1 MASPPRIRSHP
12 ARDHGA
18 RQPTAAGGR
27 TMNALR
33 IHDVLNPP
41 TRANRT
47 RTYVILAG
55 ATALWF
61 AATPSLAAAGGGQEI
76 AWWVMGMELFGGLAI
91 FLYGMEQMAEAL
103 KQVAGTRMKSI
114 LGTLT
119 TNRVMG
125 LLTGAFVTAVIQS
138 SSVTTVMLVGFVTAG
153 LMSLSQAIGVILGA
167 DIGTTI
173 TAQIVAFKVTK
184 YALLL
189 VAVGFLLIFTGK
201 SEQTKQYGTLIMGLG
216 MIFFGMGIMSTAMK
230 PLRSYE
236 PFVEMMQQVS
246 HPAIGI
252 LVATVFTGLIQ
263 SSSATMGV
271 VIAMA
276 LQGLISLEAG
286 IALAL
291 GANIGTCATA
301 GLAAIGKPRE
311 AVRVAVAH
319 VTFKIVGVLLIVWFI
334 PPFAELIRSIS
345 PQHPELAGFERLAA
359 ETPRQIANA
368 HTVFNVGIAFAFLPL
383 AAVFARFCEWIV
395 PDRPVVEPV
404 VIQPKYLD
412 DELLSTPP
420 LALDRA
426 RREIGRL
433 GELVDDMLEAAL
445 PATVS
450 GTREQLES
458 LAEMDTDAD
467 ILHGHIVQYLGRI
480 SSGKLSAEES
490 SEVLSL
496 LQVANHLE
504 QIGDVIETNLVKI
517 GHQRIEEGV
526 VVSEPTQ
533 AVIERYHQE
542 VARALKTAVEAIREG
557 DKEAALK
564 VKAMKRSMAEL
575 AEETARHEVGRLVV
589 NEPNRLQTF
598 TREMEI
604 IENLSRIYRLCR
616 KIARVEWIEETKD
629 ILPEAAE

>member
-1 MASPPRIRSHP
+1 MAASYIYGALNHR
-12 ARDHGA
+12 AR
-18 RQPTAAGGR
+18 TF
-27 TMNALR
+27 MVLALST
-33 IHDVLNPP
+33 VVWL
-41 TRANRT
+41 
-47 RTYVILAG
+47 
-55 ATALWF
+55 
-61 AATPSLAAAGGGQEI
+61 AATPALAAADSQGI
-76 AWWVMGMELFGGLAI
+76 SWWTMGMQLLGGLAI
-91 FLYGMEQMAEAL
+91 FLFGMEQMADGL
-103 KQVAGTRMKSI
+103 KKVAGNRMKSI

-119 TNRVMG
+119 TNRFMG
-125 LLTGAFVTAVIQS
+125 LITGAFVTAVIQS

-189 VAVGFLLIFTGK
+189 VAAGFLLIFAGK
-201 SEQTKQYGTLIMGLG
+201 KDTTKQYGALVMGLG
-216 MIFFGMGIMSTAMK
+216 MIFFGMGIMSAAMK

-276 LQGLISLEAG
+276 LQGLITLEAG

-319 VTFKIVGVLLIVWFI
+319 VAFKIVGVLLIVWFI
-334 PPFAELIRSIS
+334 PPFAEIIRSIS
-345 PQHPELAGFERLAA
+345 PQHPELTGFERLAA

-383 AAVFARFCEWIV
+383 AAIFARFCEWLV
-395 PDRPVVEPV
+395 PDRPVVEPA

-412 DELLSTPP
+412 EELLSTPP

-433 GELVDDMLEAAL
+433 GERVDAMLDAAL
-445 PATVS
+445 PAIVS
-450 GTREQLES
+450 GTKEQLQS
-458 LAEMDTDAD
+458 LAAMDAD
-467 ILHGHIVQYLGRI
+467 IDVLHGHIVKYLGRI
-480 SSGKLSAEES
+480 SAGKLSGEES
-490 SEVLSL
+490 SDVMKL

-504 QIGDVIETNLVKI
+504 QVGDVIETNLVKT
-517 GHQRIEEGV
+517 GRQRIEEGV
-526 VVSEPTQ
+526 VVSEPTR

-542 VARALKTAVEAIREG
+542 VSRALKTAVKAVSEE
-557 DKEAALK
+557 DQEAALL
-564 VKAMKRSMAEL
+564 VKEMKREMAVL
-575 AEETARHEVGRLVV
+575 AEETARYEVGRLVV
-589 NEPNRLQTF
+589 SEPNRLQTF
-598 TREMEI
+598 TREMEM

-616 KIARVEWIEETKD
+616 KIARMQWSEEPTPE
-629 ILPEAAE
+629 LPQAAE